1 MNQFKKIILSLI
13 LLTAAG
19 ISQAE
24 PVSELRNC
32 IKLESDLKR
41 LACYDEAVK
50 GLSGQIT
57 ITTTSSVTIPS
68 EGLTSAVAP
77 VPAINA
83 TPVIA
88 QAPKDTFG
96 LANKLS
102 NAEPDEIHSI
112 IVGEFT
118 GWSGKT
124 KFTLQNGQVWK
135 QADPTRK
142 VVFKATNPKVTIR
155 KAVFGSY
162 RLKIEGLNSTLSVR
176 RVK

>member
-1 MNQFKKIILSLI
+1 MKHFQKIILSLI

-19 ISQAE
+19 VSQAE
-24 PVSELRNC
+24 AVSDLRNC
-32 IKLESDLKR
+32 TKLTSDLKR
-41 LACYDEAVK
+41 LACFDEAVK
-50 GLSGQIT
+50 GLSGKLT

-68 EGLTSAVAP
+68 EGATTVVAAAISASP
-77 VPAINA
+77 TI
-83 TPVIA
+83 T
-88 QAPKDTFG
+88 QTPKDTFG

-102 NAEPDEIHSI
+102 NAEPDEIHST

-135 QADPTRK
+135 QVDPTRK
-142 VVFKATNPKVTIR
+142 MVFKVTNPKVTIR

-162 RLKIEGLNSTLSVR
+162 RLKIEGLNSTLTGR
-176 RVK
+176 RIK